1 MMAQTYSMKTAVAV
15 FIRTPMR
22 LFITRPKAEDREC
35 DLHANISIAS
45 SGRSDYVNL
54 FLRILGIFCLIA
66 IMGCLSAS
74 AQVDNAFEQGEILD
88 FLEPSHSAYPSDT
101 TLTIV
106 KDPGHVTANPAIA
119 NIPGME
125 GIRGTWSAEIPDTLE
140 GGAKIRTKLQ
150 EVQRGDIQ
158 PMPADSSESGV
169 TIDLVE
175 SAYIMDID
183 TTRIGLTGPAQ
194 VEMSVSREWV
204 HDNGGLEATR
214 IFRYGNDGT
223 RELLNTRFSNYDRD
237 TGYINLKADSP
248 HGLGMFVLVAVRQRA
263 SSQPDIIVPEPVLDI
278 QKENVISE
286 TQESRIFHERLFTI
300 QVAILGI
307 LLVLLIIGVTRIRK
321 SFVHTC
327 SNLPV
332 FGLVIRMIHSSHIKR

>member
-1 MMAQTYSMKTAVAV
+1 MAQTYSMKTAVAV
-15 FIRTPMR
+15 FIKKTPMR
-22 LFITRPKAEDREC
+22 LIITRPKVEDREC
-35 DLHANISIAS
+35 GLHAKISITS
-45 SGRSDYVNL
+45 SGRTDYVNL
-54 FLRILGIFCLIA
+54 FLRIWGIFCLIA
-66 IMGCLSAS
+66 VMGCLSAS
-74 AQVDNAFEQGEILD
+74 AHVDTAFEQGEILD
-88 FLEPSHSAYPSDT
+88 YLDNPPSAFPSDT
-101 TLTIV
+101 IWTIV

-158 PMPADSSESGV
+158 PMPVDSYGSDE
-169 TIDLVE
+169 TIDLVD

-263 SSQPDIIVPEPVLDI
+263 SSQPDILVPESVPVLH
-278 QKENVISE
+278 KENVISE

-321 SFVHTC
+321 SFVHTF

>member
-22 LFITRPKAEDREC
+22 LFITRPKVEDLEC
-35 DLHANISIAS
+35 DLHARISIAS
-45 SGRSDYVNL
+45 SGRSDYGNL

-66 IMGCLSAS
+66 VMGCLSAS
-74 AQVDNAFEQGEILD
+74 AQVDTAFEQGEILD

-106 KDPGHVTANPAIA
+106 KDPGYVTANPAIA

-125 GIRGTWSAEIPDTLE
+125 GIRGTWSVEIPDTLE

-158 PMPADSSESGV
+158 PLPADSSGSGK
-169 TIDLVE
+169 TIDLVD

-214 IFRYGNDGT
+214 IFRFGNDGT

-263 SSQPDIIVPEPVLDI
+263 SSQLDILVPEPVLDI
-278 QKENVISE
+278 QPGTINSE
-286 TQESRIFHERLFTI
+286 THGSGFSPETLFTI
-300 QVAILGI
+300 QAAVLYL
-307 LLVLLIIGVTRIRK
+307 LLVLLFIGVTRTKK
-321 SFVHTC
+321 SFLHKFY
-327 SNLPV
+327 NLPV
-332 FGLVIRMIHSSHIKR
+332 FGLVIRLIHSSHIKR